1 MRRGQGLRTAEH
13 PLFYYNT
20 LINLNIMDI
29 VDAIQSPL
37 IATICYKRK
46 DNLGINVLETKDG
59 PPGCGGAIRDRQP
72 ASVWSVDP

>member
-1 MRRGQGLRTAEH
+1 
-13 PLFYYNT
+13 
-20 LINLNIMDI
+20 MDI
-29 VDAIQSPL
+29 VDTIQSPL